1 MYLSPVSLLRCI
13 CVSDGIDHI
22 LLYALHIGSC
32 WLNSALEAYA
42 REQEQEKQN
51 NSNNRGEKDV
61 AYVIKWFIASNKDK
75 HIVSIANNCESKYR
89 YNCILLCNPDYVN
102 ETQEYDHILITPAGI
117 VHIETKD
124 WKGTMNISLDGKWT
138 RVNEENGSIYGV
150 SSPLMQV
157 RRHEQVL
164 GSICPTVPVYSIL
177 CFSNSSAIINGK
189 ENFKYPVINIEQ
201 LEDTLNEICYE
212 TKYSEQEIDA
222 MATTIEK
229 HKINKS

>member
-1 MYLSPVSLLRCI
+1 
-13 CVSDGIDHI
+13 
-22 LLYALHIGSC
+22 
-32 WLNSALEAYA
+32 
-42 REQEQEKQN
+42 
-51 NSNNRGEKDV
+51 
-61 AYVIKWFIASNKDK
+61 
-75 HIVSIANNCESKYR
+75 
-89 YNCILLCNPDYVN
+89 
-102 ETQEYDHILITPAGI
+102 
-117 VHIETKD
+117 
-124 WKGTMNISLDGKWT
+124 
-138 RVNEENGSIYGV
+138 
-150 SSPLMQV
+150 MQV

-212 TKYSEQEIDA
+212 TKYSEQEIDS